1 MRWMDV
7 EPSLRESALAAGVAD
22 AITGFST
29 AAPFLTIQGVH
40 PSRIRV
46 LRYADHGLDLYS
58 SALFARAAFLQSNAD
73 AVLRFARAFNEALQL
88 SIAQPE
94 VAITALRQLAP
105 RADVALET
113 ARLRTT
119 LAELIIT
126 PTVRRHGL
134 AHVDRE
140 RLARNIADVA
150 AALKL
155 PAPATGAVYT
165 DALLP
170 PLALRQLPR

>member
-1 MRWMDV
+1 MKPEKCHRR
-7 EPSLRESALAAGVAD
+7 LESAAPIRPIELQWYEARRPCDKWLKVLTGIFWGSNPFERPSTYGAALWNR
-22 AITGFST
+22 S
-29 AAPFLTIQGVH
+29 LT
-40 PSRIRV
+40 
-46 LRYADHGLDLYS
+46 LR
-58 SALFARAAFLQSNAD
+58 
-73 AVLRFARAFNEALQL
+73 
-88 SIAQPE
+88 
-94 VAITALRQLAP
+94 
-105 RADVALET
+105 
-113 ARLRTT
+113 
-119 LAELIIT
+119 T

-150 AALKL
+150 AVLKV

>member
-1 MRWMDV
+1 M
-7 EPSLRESALAAGVAD
+7 
-22 AITGFST
+22 AI
-29 AAPFLTIQGVH
+29 A
-40 PSRIRV
+40 
-46 LRYADHGLDLYS
+46 
-58 SALFARAAFLQSNAD
+58 
-73 AVLRFARAFNEALQL
+73 
-88 SIAQPE
+88 
-94 VAITALRQLAP
+94 ALRQLAP
-105 RADVALET
+105 SVDMALET

-126 PTVRRHGL
+126 PTVRRQGL
-134 AHVDRE
+134 AQVDRE
-140 RLARNIADVA
+140 RLTRNIAGVA

>member
-1 MRWMDV
+1 MLAGTARSGA
-7 EPSLRESALAAGVAD
+7 SLEAA
-22 AITGFST
+22 T
-29 AAPFLTIQGVH
+29 L
-40 PSRIRV
+40 
-46 LRYADHGLDLYS
+46 
-58 SALFARAAFLQSNAD
+58 
-73 AVLRFARAFNEALQL
+73 
-88 SIAQPE
+88 
-94 VAITALRQLAP
+94 
-105 RADVALET
+105 ALET

-126 PTVRRHGL
+126 PTVRRSGL
-134 AHVDRE
+134 THVDRE